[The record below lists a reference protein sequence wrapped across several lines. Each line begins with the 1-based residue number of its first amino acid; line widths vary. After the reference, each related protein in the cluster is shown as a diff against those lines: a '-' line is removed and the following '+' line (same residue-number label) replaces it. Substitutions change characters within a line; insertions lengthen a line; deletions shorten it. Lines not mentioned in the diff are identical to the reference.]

1 MEKSKIKTGIFGGSF
16 NPIHIGHLTLANY
29 LCEYNGLDEIWFLV
43 SPHNPL
49 KQQTDLWDDN
59 LRLELVKLAIAD
71 YPKFRLPT
79 SNSTCLVLPI
89 LYTHW
94 MLYTKP
100 IPTGNSPLS
109 SGGQLASIPPLV
121 QSRGDFKES
130 SCNDLSPSEFHY

>member
-1 MEKSKIKTGIFGGSF
+1 MVSRLSSQSIKAT
-16 NPIHIGHLTLANY
+16 
-29 LCEYNGLDEIWFLV
+29 NGFM
-43 SPHNPL
+43 
-49 KQQTDLWDDN
+49 DDN

-71 YPKFRLPT
+71 YPNSGLPT

-109 SGGQLASIPPLV
+109 SGRDNWLLFPRLV

>member
-16 NPIHIGHLTLANY
+16 NPIHMGHLALANY

-59 LRLELVKLAIAD
+59 LRLELVNWPLRII
-71 YPKFRLPT
+71 PNSELPI
-79 SNSTCLVLPI
+79 SSSTFLVLPI

-109 SGGQLASIPPLV
+109 SGRTTG
-121 QSRGDFKES
+121 FY
-130 SCNDLSPSEFHY
+130 SPVGTKQRRF

>member
-1 MEKSKIKTGIFGGSF
+1 MVSRLSSQSIKAT
-16 NPIHIGHLTLANY
+16 
-29 LCEYNGLDEIWFLV
+29 NGFM
-43 SPHNPL
+43 
-49 KQQTDLWDDN
+49 DDN

-71 YPKFRLPT
+71 YPNSGLPT

-109 SGGQLASIPPLV
+109 SGRTTG
-121 QSRGDFKES
+121 FY
-130 SCNDLSPSEFHY
+130 SPVGTKQRRF